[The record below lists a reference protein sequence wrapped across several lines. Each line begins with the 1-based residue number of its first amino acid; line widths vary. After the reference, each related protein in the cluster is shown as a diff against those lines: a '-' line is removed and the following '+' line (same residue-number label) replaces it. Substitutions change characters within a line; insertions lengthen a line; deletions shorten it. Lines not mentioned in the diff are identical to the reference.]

1 MLHIEEKLI
10 SRIKDIIFSLG
21 VEAPPIEVET
31 PRSMEYGDISTNIAL
46 KLTRLLRKNPQEIAR
61 AIVERVEPEFSDVF
75 EKIEVVAPGFINFF
89 FSWDFLRSELKEIL
103 HCQDYGRNELGKG
116 IKVLIEFVSANPTG
130 PLSIAHARQAA
141 IGSSL
146 ARILEFSGYNVDR
159 EYYINDEGTQIDLLG
174 ASLKARCLQLLGEE
188 VKVPEDGYQGEYL
201 IDLAKKMI
209 QEEKLDLNKV
219 KELEDSY
226 FSDYAVKEIL
236 SQIKE
241 ELSDFGVQYD
251 HWTSQREL
259 RISGKIEKV
268 LEALKEKGF
277 LYEKDNALWFSS
289 SKFGDDQDRVVRRS
303 DGTYTYFAADI
314 AYHKDKFER
323 GYEVLIDLWGPD
335 HHGYI
340 PRVKASVQALGYNP
354 EDLKILIVQLATVY
368 RAGKPIALSTRKG
381 QLLTLKEVVD
391 EIGKDA
397 TLYFLLTRKLDSH
410 LDFDLEIA
418 KKQSMENPVYY
429 IQYAHAR
436 IASILKFASDR
447 GFQVQNLD
455 TAYLNELKEEEEK
468 QILRTLVQFPRI
480 IKISALTFE
489 PSLLTTYLHDLAS
502 KFHSFYNKFRV
513 VTEDEKLTYARLGL
527 CKGLMLILRRGLG
540 LLGISAPEKM

>member
-1 MLHIEEKLI
+1 MLHVEEKLI
-10 SRIKDIIFSLG
+10 SRIKDIISSLG
-21 VEAPPIEVET
+21 IEAPPIEVET

-46 KLTRLLRKNPQEIAR
+46 KLTRLLRKNPQEIAMT
-61 AIVERVEPEFSDVF
+61 IVDGLRPDFSDVF

-89 FSWDFLRSELKEIL
+89 FSWDFLRSELKQIL
-103 HCQDYGRNELGKG
+103 HYQDYGRNHLGKG

-159 EYYINDEGTQIDLLG
+159 EYYINDEGAQIDLLG
-174 ASLKARCLQLLGEE
+174 ASLKARCLQLLGEDA
-188 VKVPEDGYQGEYL
+188 KVPEDGYQGEYL
-201 IDLAKKMI
+201 IDLAKRMI

-219 KELEDSY
+219 KELEDDY
-226 FSDYAVKEIL
+226 FSNYAVKQIL
-236 SQIKE
+236 AQIKE

-251 HWTSQREL
+251 YWTSQRGL
-259 RISGKIEKV
+259 RISGKIEEV
-268 LEALKEKGF
+268 LEDLKEKGF
-277 LYEKDNALWFSS
+277 LYERDNALWFSS

-314 AYHKDKFER
+314 AYHKDKFDR

-368 RAGKPIALSTRKG
+368 RAGKPIALSTRRG

-447 GFQVQNLD
+447 GFEVRNLD
-455 TAYLNELKEEEEK
+455 TAYLKELREEEEK
-468 QILRTLVQFPRI
+468 QVLRALVQFPRI
-480 IKISALTFE
+480 IRISALTFE
-489 PSLLTTYLHDLAS
+489 PSLLTNYLHDLAS

-540 LLGISAPEKM
+540 LLGISAPERM